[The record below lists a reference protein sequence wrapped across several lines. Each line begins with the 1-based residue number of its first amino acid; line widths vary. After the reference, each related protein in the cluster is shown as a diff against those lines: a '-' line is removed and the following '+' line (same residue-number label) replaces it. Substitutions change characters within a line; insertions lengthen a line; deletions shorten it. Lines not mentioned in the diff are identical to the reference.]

1 MSHDDRQRR
10 LDNEGMEEV
19 RQKALEWRKRAAFRV
34 LNGGGIVQAA
44 AEAIGACTRT
54 VRGWIAERNKA

>member
-1 MSHDDRQRR
+1 VSHDDKQRR
-10 LDNEGMEEV
+10 LDNEGMDEV

-34 LNGGGIVQAA
+34 LDSGGTVQAA
-44 AEAIGACTRT
+44 AESVGACART